1 MQTLFVLSRPY
12 RCKHESMLAMLLS
25 NHDIYTYRD
34 TLFNYFIEK
43 RLLLLGSGYEGAQ
56 AALQEV
62 YNKVLCKS
70 LTLE

>member
-1 MQTLFVLSRPY
+1 MQTLFALSRLNRFPL
-12 RCKHESMLAMLLS
+12 KAMLLS
-25 NHDIYTYRD
+25 HRDNYRD

-43 RLLLLGSGYEGAQ
+43 CILLLGSGYEGAQ

>member
-1 MQTLFVLSRPY
+1 
-12 RCKHESMLAMLLS
+12 MLAMLLS

-43 RLLLLGSGYEGAQ
+43 CLLLLGSGYEGAQ